1 MKKALLMFI
10 LLFITG
16 ISLVSEAQEEINY
29 TVTDGLVVGLNTGR
43 CNNRPSFKE
52 SGKPCSWPDE
62 SPQIKNNSK

>member
-1 MKKALLMFI
+1 MEKALLMLI

-43 CNNRPSFKE
+43 CNNRPYFKE
-52 SGKPCSWPDE
+52 SGEPYSWHNE
-62 SPQIKNNSK
+62 SQQIQNYSK